1 MLISSDM
8 GRKSDFAIALPEIK
22 NRVESLDIKA
32 FSKLFLYRLFEQERK
47 TWNISSSKKSKQFI
61 DFILKENILLEHE
74 LRDQDGKSHLIF
86 SKGILDDLTLFA
98 SLHPN
103 GYFTHYTSMF
113 LHQLTL
119 QIPKTYYLNVEHSK
133 DIPSQGLT
141 QDAIDNAFSQ
151 TQRKANN
158 SLTYNTKKV
167 YILNGKK
174 TEGLGVIPR
183 KSKSESYKYTDLERT
198 LIDIAIRP
206 VYSGGV
212 FEVLGAYKAAEKQ
225 LDPVKLESY
234 LTQLNFIYPYHQVIG
249 FYLEKAGY
257 DAKTLR
263 LFEKDQ
269 KFKFY
274 LTYNIRSKEFSS
286 KWNLYYPKG
295 I

>member
-1 MLISSDM
+1 MA
-8 GRKSDFAIALPEIK
+8 RKSDFSIASPDIK
-22 NRVESLDIKA
+22 RTVDDLKTKA
-32 FSKLFLYRLFEQERK
+32 FSKIFLYRLFEQERSR
-47 TWNISSSKKSKQFI
+47 WNISSLKTFKQFI
-61 DFILKENILLEHE
+61 DFILKENILIEHE
-74 LRDQDGKSHLIF
+74 LSAQNGKRQLLYSN
-86 SKGILDDLTLFA
+86 GAVDDFTLFGA
-98 SLHPN
+98 LNTH

-133 DIPSQGLT
+133 DISSQGLT

-151 TQRKANN
+151 TQRKANS

-174 TEGLGVIPR
+174 TDGLGVIQ
-183 KSKSESYKYTDLERT
+183 KVNESESYKYTDLERT

-212 FEVLGAYKAAEKQ
+212 FEVLGAYQGAKTQ
-225 LDPVKLESY
+225 IDPVKLESY

-295 I
+295 M

>member
-1 MLISSDM
+1 MLISTVM

-22 NRVESLDIKA
+22 KRVETLDIKA
-32 FSKLFLYRLFEQERK
+32 FPKLFLYRLFEQERK
-47 TWNISSSKKSKQFI
+47 AWNISSSKKAKQFI
-61 DFILKENILLEHE
+61 DFILKENILLQHE

-86 SKGILDDLTLFA
+86 SKGILDDFTLFGA
-98 SLHPN
+98 LNTN

-151 TQRKANN
+151 AQRKAN
-158 SLTYNTKKV
+158 SPLTYNTKKV
-167 YILNGKK
+167 YVLNGKK

-183 KSKSESYKYTDLERT
+183 NSKSESYKYTDLERT

-257 DAKTLR
+257 GEKTLK

-286 KWNLYYPKG
+286 KWNLYFPKG
-295 I
+295 M

>member
-1 MLISSDM
+1 MA
-8 GRKSDFAIALPEIK
+8 RKSDFSIASPDIK
-22 NRVESLDIKA
+22 RTVDDLKTKA
-32 FSKLFLYRLFEQERK
+32 FSKIFLYRLFEQERSR
-47 TWNISSSKKSKQFI
+47 WNISSLKTFKQFI
-61 DFILKENILLEHE
+61 DFILKENILIEHE
-74 LRDQDGKSHLIF
+74 LSAPNGKRQLLYSN
-86 SKGILDDLTLFA
+86 GAVDDFTLFGA
-98 SLHPN
+98 LNTH

-151 TQRKANN
+151 TQRKANS

-174 TEGLGVIPR
+174 TDGLGVIQ
-183 KSKSESYKYTDLERT
+183 KVNESESYKYTDLERT

-212 FEVLGAYKAAEKQ
+212 FEVLGAYQGAKNQ
-225 LDPVKLESY
+225 IDPVKLESY
-234 LTQLNFIYPYHQVIG
+234 LTQLHFIYPYHQVVG

-263 LFEKDQ
+263 LFEKDH

-295 I
+295 M

>member
-1 MLISSDM
+1 
-8 GRKSDFAIALPEIK
+8 
-22 NRVESLDIKA
+22 
-32 FSKLFLYRLFEQERK
+32 
-47 TWNISSSKKSKQFI
+47 
-61 DFILKENILLEHE
+61 
-74 LRDQDGKSHLIF
+74 
-86 SKGILDDLTLFA
+86 
-98 SLHPN
+98 
-103 GYFTHYTSMF
+103 MF

-151 TQRKANN
+151 TQRKANS

-174 TEGLGVIPR
+174 TDGLGVIQ
-183 KSKSESYKYTDLERT
+183 KVNESESYKYTDLERT

-212 FEVLGAYKAAEKQ
+212 FEVLGAYQGAKTQ
-225 LDPVKLESY
+225 IDPVKLESY

-249 FYLEKAGY
+249 FYLEKAEY

-295 I
+295 M

>member
-1 MLISSDM
+1 MA
-8 GRKSDFAIALPEIK
+8 RKSDFSIASPDIK
-22 NRVESLDIKA
+22 RTVDDLKTKA
-32 FSKLFLYRLFEQERK
+32 FSKIFLYRLFEQERSR
-47 TWNISSSKKSKQFI
+47 WNISSLKTFKQFI
-61 DFILKENILLEHE
+61 DFILKENILIEHE
-74 LRDQDGKSHLIF
+74 LSAQNGKRQLLYSNG
-86 SKGILDDLTLFA
+86 SVDDFTLFGA
-98 SLHPN
+98 LNTH

-151 TQRKANN
+151 TQRKANS

-174 TEGLGVIPR
+174 TDGLGVIQ
-183 KSKSESYKYTDLERT
+183 KVNESESYKYTDLERT

-212 FEVLGAYKAAEKQ
+212 FEVLGAYQGAKTQ
-225 LDPVKLESY
+225 IDPVKLESY

-249 FYLEKAGY
+249 FYLEKAEY

-295 I
+295 M

>member
-1 MLISSDM
+1 MA
-8 GRKSDFAIALPEIK
+8 RKSDFSIASPDIK
-22 NRVESLDIKA
+22 RTVDDLNTKA
-32 FSKLFLYRLFEQERK
+32 FSKIFLYRLFEQERK
-47 TWNISSSKKSKQFI
+47 HWHISSLKTFNQFI
-61 DFILKENILLEHE
+61 NFILKENILIEHE
-74 LRDQDGKSHLIF
+74 LSAPNGKRQLLYSN
-86 SKGILDDLTLFA
+86 GAVDDFTLFGA
-98 SLHPN
+98 LNTN
-103 GYFTHYTSMF
+103 GYFTHYTAMF

-141 QDAIDNAFSQ
+141 QKAIDNAFSQ
-151 TQRKANN
+151 TQRKANT
-158 SLTYNTKKV
+158 SFSYNTKKV

-174 TEGLGVIPR
+174 TDGLGVIQ
-183 KSKSESYKYTDLERT
+183 KVNESESYKYTDLERT

-212 FEVLGAYKAAEKQ
+212 FEVLGAYQAAKNQ

-234 LTQLNFIYPYHQVIG
+234 LTQLHFIYPYHQVIG

-257 DAKTLR
+257 DTKTLR

-269 KFKFY
+269 RFKFY

-295 I
+295 M